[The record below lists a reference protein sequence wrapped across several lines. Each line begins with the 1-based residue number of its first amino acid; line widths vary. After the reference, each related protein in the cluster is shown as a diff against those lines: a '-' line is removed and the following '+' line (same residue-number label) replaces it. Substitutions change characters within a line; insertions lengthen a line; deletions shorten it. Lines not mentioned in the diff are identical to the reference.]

1 MFGDFIKKVQRKK
14 IIKLLCSVDP
24 HKLEEYGHKLLIPAF
39 WRAAKKVP
47 AYKKILAEHNIDH
60 RRIKDVK
67 TFIEKVPVIDKH
79 NTFARFEIESLCVG
93 GTIKNMKLAMSSSG
107 FSGVYS
113 YGINTH
119 QNYKRI
125 SQSIDTA
132 LDYVFEISKRRTF
145 LVNCIPMG
153 VKVHTSLKI
162 AETSVRSDMALAII
176 KKFSHKFDQTLI
188 VSDPHFLKKLAEEGN
203 EQNIN
208 WKKLNISLISGEDWF
223 SESFRSYLA
232 HLIELD
238 LDNSRGRLIGATM
251 GIAELDLNLFHE
263 SADTIN
269 IRRFAQENEDLK
281 KDLFGKD
288 IKASPLLFHYYPHR
302 IFLEALPKDAEEKEL
317 VFSML
322 SPYMLIPL
330 MRYNSKDR
338 GNVIPYLK
346 LKEILRRHHCENML
360 PELKLPC
367 VWVGGRKDRFI
378 ETKGMRIYPEEVKQ
392 GLYED
397 FEVAFCTTGYFRLS
411 KENNEP
417 KLEIQL
423 KKGIT
428 LTDHLKNKFR
438 KALLRYID
446 AEIPITFYHY
456 QDFPYGM
463 ELDYERKFK
472 HI

>member
-1 MFGDFIKKVQRKK
+1 MLGDFIKKIQRKQT
-14 IIKLLCSVDP
+14 IKLLCSIDP
-24 HKLEEYGHKLLIPAF
+24 SKLEKYGEKLLIPAF
-39 WRAAKKVP
+39 HRAAKKVP
-47 AYKKILAEHNIDH
+47 AYKKILAEHNVNYRKIND
-60 RRIKDVK
+60 IQ
-67 TFIEKVPVIDKH
+67 TFKKEVPIIEKH
-79 NTFARFEIESLCVG
+79 NTFARFEIENLCVG

-132 LDYVFEISKRRTF
+132 LDYVFNISKKKTF

-176 KKFSHKFDQTLI
+176 KKFSPKFEQTLI

-232 HLIELD
+232 YAIDLD
-238 LDNSRGRLIGATM
+238 LDNSLDRLIGATM

-263 SADTIN
+263 SPHSIN
-269 IRRFAQENEDLK
+269 IRREAQRNEALRE
-281 KDLFGKD
+281 DLFGKD
-288 IKASPLLFHYYPHR
+288 CKVCPILFHYYPHR
-302 IFLEALPKDAEEKEL
+302 TFLEALPEESKEKEL

-330 MRYNSKDR
+330 MRYNSKDK
-338 GNVIPYLK
+338 GETISYSK
-346 LKEILRRHHCENML
+346 LQKVLENHNNENML
-360 PELKLPC
+360 PELKLPL
-367 VWVGGRKDRFI
+367 VWVGGRKGRFL
-378 ETKGMRIYPEEVKQ
+378 EAKGIHIYPEEIKQ

-411 KENNEP
+411 KENNEA

-423 KKGIT
+423 KKGVTIT
-428 LTDHLKNKFR
+428 DNLKTKF
-438 KALLRYID
+438 KNALLKYVET
-446 AEIPITFYHY
+446 EIPVILYHY